1 MYKISFEISALF
13 VSLLCFIYCVA
24 AKHRQYI
31 PPKGFKSKLNNQ
43 HFLFLAMLITNM
55 VSAASSVTGVYLVS
69 LEGGDTL
76 AFFQYLFH
84 ALYFFFHAGLSLS
97 FGLYISSVTGS
108 KFKNN
113 KVLYFLYYVPFIVTE
128 LLILTNSFTGWCFYM
143 DPEKGYTR
151 GILML
156 LLYGFGAFYIVTG
169 LLTFLINMKAI
180 SRSDRIAVGVFIVI
194 ATVGIVV
201 QAVRSDLLVELFFES
216 LACLVMMIVL
226 EEKSGHIDQTTGL
239 LNRIAFVDN
248 NRRYMI
254 TKQPYDIV
262 LIRITDLDQYI
273 KRFGVKNVDDF
284 LMKVAI
290 FLQEDVSSL
299 DVFACRRD
307 EFAVLLKDSKLDDT
321 VKFAYKV
328 VDRFKKEWNFNLA
341 NSVVDMVATIIRVPE
356 NIETYEQLEDLMSA
370 NYQKNKSGS
379 YIVPLDELLE
389 MTKVKGYEE
398 AIKRAIANHKLMVKY
413 QPIYSIK
420 EKKTVSAEALL
431 RIEDEYLNA
440 LSPDAYIPVAE
451 KSGLI
456 REIGKF
462 VFEEVCKYLN
472 DKRIKNSQVEYIELN
487 LSTYQFMYDD
497 LISSFEEIRKRYNV
511 PSSKINLEITETGGS
526 LERNE
531 VLETLMEFR
540 KLGYTLSLDDFGTG
554 YSNVVRTIKC
564 KFENIKIDK
573 TILWSLGHEGN
584 DSTILQSLMS
594 FIKSQGSTIIQ
605 EGVETKEQLDIV
617 TKCGSDYIQGF
628 YFSDALSGEDFIA
641 YLKNENSK

>member
-13 VSLLCFIYCVA
+13 VSLLCFIYCLA
-24 AKHRQYI
+24 AKRRQYI
-31 PPKGFKSKLNNQ
+31 PPKGFKNKLGNQ
-43 HFLFLAMLITNM
+43 HFLFLMMLLTNM
-55 VSAASSVTGVYLVS
+55 ISAASSVTGVYLVT
-69 LEGGDTL
+69 LEGGDVL
-76 AFFQYLFH
+76 AFFQYFFH
-84 ALYFFFHAGLSLS
+84 ALYFIFHTALSLA
-97 FGLYISSVTGS
+97 FGLYITSVTGS
-108 KFKNN
+108 KFKNK
-113 KVLYFLYYVPFIVTE
+113 KVLYFLYYVPFIAAE
-128 LLILTNSFTGWCFYM
+128 LLILTNGLTGWCFYM
-143 DPEKGYTR
+143 DPVNGYTR

-156 LLYGFGAFYIVTG
+156 LLYGIGAFYILTG
-169 LLTFLINMKAI
+169 LLTFLFNMRAI
-180 SRSDRIAVGVFIVI
+180 SRSDRIAVGMFIII
-194 ATVGIVV
+194 ATAGIIV

-254 TKQPYDIV
+254 TKQQYDIV
-262 LIRITDLDQYI
+262 LIRIDNLDQYI

-284 LMKVAI
+284 LMKVAS

-307 EFAVLLKDSKLDDT
+307 EFAVLLKDSKLEDT
-321 VKFAYKV
+321 LNYANKV

-341 NSVVDMVATIIRVPE
+341 NSVVDIVATIIRIPE
-356 NIETYEQLEDLMSA
+356 NIETYEQLEDLLSA
-370 NYQKNKSGS
+370 NYQKNRSGS

-389 MTKVKGYEE
+389 MTKLRGYEE
-398 AIKRAIANHKLMVKY
+398 AIKRAIANHKLHVKY
-413 QPIYSIK
+413 QPIYFIK

-431 RIEDEYLNA
+431 RIEDPYLNT

-456 REIGKF
+456 RELGKF

-472 DKRIKNSQVEYIELN
+472 DERIKKSSIEYIELN

-497 LISSFEEIRKRYNV
+497 LIPSFEAIRQKYNV

-531 VLETLMEFR
+531 VFQTLMEFR

-573 TILWSLGHEGN
+573 SVLWNLGHEGN
-584 DSTILQSLMS
+584 DSTILESLMG
-594 FIKSQGSTIIQ
+594 FIKSQGSRIIQ

-628 YFSDALSGEDFIA
+628 YFSDALSGEEFIK
-641 YLKNENSK
+641 YLNEENNK